1 MKTGINVF
9 EDIGSF
15 AKGFHT
21 IGGIEHQW
29 LISGKKPKTV
39 FYHLVLVR
47 MIWNPNHAA
56 VLEDGR
62 ILSALSKLDHLVL
75 GNVYL

>member
-1 MKTGINVF
+1 VKTGINVF
-9 EDIGSF
+9 EDIGSL

-39 FYHLVLVR
+39 FYHLVLV
-47 MIWNPNHAA
+47 WNPIMPA

-62 ILSALSKLDHLVL
+62 FLSALSKLDHLVL

>member
-1 MKTGINVF
+1 
-9 EDIGSF
+9 
-15 AKGFHT
+15 
-21 IGGIEHQW
+21 
-29 LISGKKPKTV
+29 
-39 FYHLVLVR
+39 LVR